1 MENMLYLLNMSISGV
16 KNIKEE
22 IRNDFYKKQLIRIL
36 TLTDIELKQF
46 MVKTVPENLPLLQP

>member
-22 IRNDFYKKQLIRIL
+22 IRIDFYKKQLIRIL

>member
-16 KNIKEE
+16 KKEE
-22 IRNDFYKKQLIRIL
+22 IRIDFYKKQLIRIL